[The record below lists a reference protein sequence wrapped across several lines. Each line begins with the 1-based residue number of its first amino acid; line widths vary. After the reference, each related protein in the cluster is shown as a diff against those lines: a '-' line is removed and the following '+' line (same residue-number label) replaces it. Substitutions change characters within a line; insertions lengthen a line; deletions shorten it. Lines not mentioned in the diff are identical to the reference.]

1 MGDFRKGWWLLADE
15 PTYSK
20 SFKCIMGIEWHRLA
34 YGLPHFRPI
43 GPAHHMKKVFSNV
56 KFLIVSSVLF
66 VLGSAAASIWSQ
78 HWHWFGRSGAI
89 LTIAGVMLTF
99 RPFIRMGLTE
109 WLRSQSSIDGGNF
122 NPTAAEIESDRQVK
136 IDGSA
141 SMCGIYMAI
150 VGTLIWAYG
159 DLVGG

>member
-1 MGDFRKGWWLLADE
+1 
-15 PTYSK
+15 
-20 SFKCIMGIEWHRLA
+20 
-34 YGLPHFRPI
+34 
-43 GPAHHMKKVFSNV
+43 
-56 KFLIVSSVLF
+56 
-66 VLGSAAASIWSQ
+66 
-78 HWHWFGRSGAI
+78 
-89 LTIAGVMLTF
+89 
-99 RPFIRMGLTE
+99 MGLTE